1 MVPGPTP
8 TPPEVTAAAVLPVE
22 DERTAAYAQVFTRVL
37 DNLRRALFTR
47 NDVLLSASSMTGAFE
62 GAMQNLFS
70 PGDRVLVA
78 VNGAFGARW
87 AEMAARFGLRVTEVR
102 HEWGRPLDLERIAEA
117 ARTPGLV
124 AAIAVHC
131 ETSTAVVND
140 MRGFAAAVAPLV
152 TVVDSASGVGACELR
167 TDDWGLDVVVGG
179 CQKALMTPPG
189 LAFTSVGPRAWQ
201 LHASARLPR
210 YYFDWDE
217 ARDAVRADI
226 PRTPWTPAVS
236 LINQLDVALRLM
248 HEEGMTEV
256 FARHVRLGRLAR
268 AGVTGLGLELFSPDD
283 DRHASVTAAR
293 LPDGVDGGALV
304 DHLLER
310 YGIQLTGAQGPLAG
324 RVLRIGHCGYVD
336 EFDVLT
342 ALSALELG
350 LADLGHRV
358 PPGSAVQAALRARA
372 ADETPAPAH
381 PVATVPAARTAPA
394 AEAAAT
400 VPAGRPLTVTEAS

>member
-1 MVPGPTP
+1 MRKYRLMVPGPTP

-22 DERTAAYAQVFTRVL
+22 DERTAAYAQVFTRVV
-37 DNLRRALFTR
+37 DGLRRALFTR

-62 GAMQNLFS
+62 GVMQNLFS
-70 PGDRVLVA
+70 PGDRVLVV

-87 AEMAARFGLRVTEVR
+87 ADMAQRFGLDVTEVR
-102 HEWGRPLDLERIAEA
+102 HDWGQPLDLERIAEA
-117 ARTPGLV
+117 ARIPGLV

-131 ETSTAVVND
+131 ETSTGVVND
-140 MRGFAAAVAPLV
+140 IRGFGAAAAPLV

-167 TDDWGLDVVVGG
+167 TDDWGIDVVVGG

-189 LAFTSVGPRAWQ
+189 LAFTSIGPRAWH
-201 LHASARLPR
+201 LHETARLPR

-217 ARDAVRADI
+217 AQEAMRADI

-248 HEEGMTEV
+248 HEEGMEEV
-256 FARHVRLGRLAR
+256 FARHIQLGRLAR
-268 AGVTGLGLELFSPDD
+268 AGVSGLGLDLFSPDE
-283 DRHASVTAAR
+283 DRHATVTAAR

-304 DHLLER
+304 DHLLDR

-350 LADLGHRV
+350 LADFGHRV
-358 PPGSAVQAALRARA
+358 APGSAVAAALRARA
-372 ADETPAPAH
+372 LSHQPEPAG
-381 PVATVPAARTAPA
+381 ARTTAPA
-394 AEAAAT
+394 ASARHSQ
-400 VPAGRPLTVTEAS
+400 PLLTVTEAP